1 MKNKN
6 SQMNVVKGTKK
17 PSQKQGSGQ
26 KFTSTHHRY
35 KCHCN
40 MGLLITV
47 FVTVLFLGWSN
58 CTGYIFNDFK
68 TIIWRIYTPIIALM
82 SLSKL
87 QPDAFSSQQQTFG
100 IILSVYSAIILSRIG
115 RVHLN

>member
-1 MKNKN
+1 
-6 SQMNVVKGTKK
+6 
-17 PSQKQGSGQ
+17 
-26 KFTSTHHRY
+26 
-35 KCHCN
+35 

-47 FVTVLFLGWSN
+47 FVTVHFLGWSN
-58 CTGYIFNDFK
+58 CTGYIFNYFK
-68 TIIWRIYTPIIALM
+68 TLIWRIYTPIIALM